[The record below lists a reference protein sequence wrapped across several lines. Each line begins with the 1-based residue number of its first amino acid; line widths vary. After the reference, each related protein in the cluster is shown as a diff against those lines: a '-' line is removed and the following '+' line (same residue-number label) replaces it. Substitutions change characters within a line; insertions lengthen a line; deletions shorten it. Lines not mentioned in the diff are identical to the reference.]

1 MPRRPRRETWRQ
13 VGGKWTRS
21 IGSRGARIRLFENRG
36 GMFYRDVWM
45 NGRKHRKCLHT
56 RDRAEA
62 ERLGTE
68 LLAALLRNEHV
79 ECGGAVTLGRL
90 WERYRTE
97 CPAFL
102 DNELRTQREDAVH
115 VQILLGFFGEDCDVR
130 HMTGADV
137 QAFTAARLRG
147 GITYSVQRNGIS
159 STAVTEPV
167 RARSPEVELRI
178 LRTMLR
184 WATTVRVRG
193 GQRLLASDPLAGV
206 RSVKEN
212 NPKRPVATWERFTA
226 TRAAMRE
233 LASENVSDPAKH
245 QHWLRMELALVL
257 AEATGRR
264 LGAIRQLRWEDF
276 DLTANVIR
284 WRAENDKKRRAW
296 SVPIPPDLHAEI
308 RRFRIRLGGI
318 FGGVVFPS
326 RSNPEKPLDR
336 YAFRNALIAA
346 ESKAGLSKLDG
357 SSWHAYR
364 RAWASVRKHLP
375 LVDVAGA
382 GGWLDTQTLLTCY
395 QVADP
400 RTMLA
405 VMSEPTKLTE
415 RVAGT

>member
-1 MPRRPRRETWRQ
+1 MPRKPRRDAWRQ
-13 VGGKWTRS
+13 VNGKWMRS
-21 IGSRGARIRLFENRG
+21 LGNRGARVRLFESTKG
-36 GMFYRDVWM
+36 GMFYRDVWI
-45 NGRKHRKCLHT
+45 NGRKDRKCLHT
-56 RDRAEA
+56 RDRAAA

-79 ECGGAVTLGRL
+79 ESSGAVTLGRL
-90 WERYRTE
+90 WEKYRTE

-102 DNELRTQREDAVH
+102 DNESRTQREEAVH
-115 VQILLGFFGEDCDVR
+115 VQVLLGFFGEDCDVR

-147 GITYSVQRNGIS
+147 GIAYTVQRNGIS

-206 RSVKEN
+206 RSVKEK
-212 NPKRPVATWERFTA
+212 NPKRPVATWERYQA
-226 TRAAMRE
+226 TRAAMQQ
-233 LASENVSDPAKH
+233 LAISDAAKY

-276 DLTANVIR
+276 DLVANVIH
-284 WRAENDKKRRAW
+284 WRAENDKRRKAW
-296 SVPIPPDLHAEI
+296 SVPIPPDLLGEI

-326 RSNPEKPLDR
+326 RSNPQRPLDR

-346 ESKAGLSKLDG
+346 ETRAGLSKLDG

-364 RAWASVRKHLP
+364 RAWASVRKHLS
-375 LVDVAGA
+375 LVDVASA

>member
-1 MPRRPRRETWRQ
+1 MP
-13 VGGKWTRS
+13 K
-21 IGSRGARIRLFENRG
+21 G
-36 GMFYRDVWM
+36 GMFYRDVYI
-45 NGRKHRKCLHT
+45 NGRKDRKCLHT

-62 ERLGTE
+62 DRLGTE

-102 DNELRTQREDAVH
+102 DNEPRTQSEEAVH
-115 VQILLGFFGEDCDVR
+115 VQVLIGYFGEDCDVR

-147 GITYSVQRNGIS
+147 GISYTVQRNGII

-167 RARSPEVELRI
+167 RARSPEVEVRI

-193 GQRLLASDPLAGV
+193 GQRLLTSNPLAGV
-206 RSVKEN
+206 RSVKEK
-212 NPKRPVATWERFTA
+212 NPKRPVATWERYQA
-226 TRAAMRE
+226 TRAAMQQ
-233 LASENVSDPAKH
+233 LATSDAAKR

-276 DLTANVIR
+276 DFASGKVT
-284 WRAENDKKRRAW
+284 WRGDADKMRRDW
-296 SVPIPPDLHAEI
+296 VVPFPRELLDEV
-308 RRFRIRLGGI
+308 RRFRIKLGGI
-318 FGGVVFPS
+318 FGGLLFPS
-326 RSNPEKPLDR
+326 RNDPEKPLDR
-336 YAFRNALIAA
+336 HAFRVALITA
-346 ESKAGLSKLDG
+346 EQHAGLPKLDG

-364 RAWASVRKHLP
+364 RAWASSRKHLS
-375 LVDVAGA
+375 LADVAAA
-382 GGWLDTQTLLTCY
+382 GGWKDARTLLGIY
-395 QVADP
+395 QQPDMG
-400 RTMLA
+400 TMLA
-405 VMSEPTKLTE
+405 VMSEPRKVTE
-415 RVAGT
+415 RAVGT